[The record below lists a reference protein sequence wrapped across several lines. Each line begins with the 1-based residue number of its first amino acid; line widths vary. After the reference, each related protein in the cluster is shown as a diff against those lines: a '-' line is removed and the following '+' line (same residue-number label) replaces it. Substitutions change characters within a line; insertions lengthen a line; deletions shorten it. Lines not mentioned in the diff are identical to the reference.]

1 MSQVVSRNLMIST
14 QYAQSLILGMTLQR
28 ETTNKTLWGQPI
40 ERYANQN
47 FTKRQHFEQT
57 LKGKGY
63 MNVLLPMYRIERCE
77 ILDAEG
83 VMSHVTTNT

>member
-28 ETTNKTLWGQPI
+28 ETMNKTLWGQPI

-47 FTKRQHFEQT
+47 FTKRQHFELEAHQ
-57 LKGKGY
+57 
-63 MNVLLPMYRIERCE
+63 
-77 ILDAEG
+77 ILVAPFQAC
-83 VMSHVTTNT
+83 HI